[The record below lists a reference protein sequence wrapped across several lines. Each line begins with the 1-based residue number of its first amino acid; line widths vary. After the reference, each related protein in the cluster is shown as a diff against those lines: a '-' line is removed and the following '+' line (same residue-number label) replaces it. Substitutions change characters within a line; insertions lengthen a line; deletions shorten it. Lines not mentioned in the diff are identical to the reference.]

1 MYELFNSN
9 NNGKN
14 VAVSLVFIIIII
26 IISFILGYCLKKV
39 QEVYNVQH

>member
-14 VAVSLVFIIIII
+14 VAVSSVFIII
-26 IISFILGYCLKKV
+26 IISFILGHCLKKV
-39 QEVYNVQH
+39 QEVYKVQH